1 MLGARPW
8 AFGLIRAGALVGPA
22 LVAALWGWLVW
33 RDVLQI
39 ATLDAE
45 SEAELVAQ
53 YAERLIQT
61 QDVLHH
67 AVRARARVL
76 PTGGLKSQPFHL
88 FLKALDEGQNFN
100 HGIIVMGFDSRII
113 ASSRRY
119 PIDAAMG
126 PRAYIDAVVAGSPRF
141 VDRVRLSP
149 TGEDA
154 IVVASP
160 MRTAGMDGLVV
171 SGFPAAGIAEFLRG
185 MASGPGEAASI
196 MRLDGMILLR
206 NFESD
211 PVMLP
216 PTVPGRVLLNHMDK
230 GSFIH
235 TAVTDGVRR
244 IYAFHRVRDMDLV
257 ANFGIPVSAVWRD
270 WLLRTVPVFAF
281 LALMGLAGF
290 AAITR
295 MRSDMLA
302 RFEAEANQKRMEA
315 AERLAEERTRLI
327 RETNH
332 RVKNNLA
339 LVVSLINLQ
348 MRGKSGID
356 GAELKSRIGAISHV
370 HDLMFQAEDGVHVDI
385 GTLLR
390 DIATSPAIA
399 PRESNVTV
407 ECTIEPGIL
416 LGPDR
421 STPLALIVAELVTNA
436 VKHAYRDG
444 AAGTVHVDLRRDE
457 DTCILTV
464 ADKGVGLP
472 ADGRRRSGTAI
483 VEALV
488 EQIGARLLRSTT
500 EGAGTRLT
508 LTFAV

>member
-1 MLGARPW
+1 MFGARPW
-8 AFGLIRAGALVGPA
+8 AFGLIRAGALVVPA
-22 LVAALWGWLVW
+22 LAAVLWGWLVW
-33 RDVLQI
+33 RDALQI
-39 ATLDAE
+39 ATHHAE
-45 SEAELVAQ
+45 AEAELVAQ
-53 YAERLIQT
+53 HVERLIQT

-67 AVRARARVL
+67 AVRARAQVL
-76 PTGGLKSQPFHL
+76 PADGLRSDPFHR
-88 FLKALDEGQNFN
+88 FLKALDEGQTFN
-100 HGIIVMGFDSRII
+100 NGIIVMDLDSRIV
-113 ASSRRY
+113 ASSRTF

-126 PRAYIDAVVAGSPRF
+126 PRAYIDAIASGLPRF
-141 VDRVRLSP
+141 VDRIRLAP

-154 IVVASP
+154 MIVASP
-160 MRTAGMDGLVV
+160 MRVSGFEGLVV
-171 SGFPAAGIAEFLRG
+171 SGFPATEIAEFLRG
-185 MASGPGEAASI
+185 MAARPGESASI
-196 MRLDGMILLR
+196 MRLDGMLLLR
-206 NFESD
+206 NFEAD

-216 PTVPGRVLLNHMDK
+216 PTVPGRVLVAQMDK

-270 WLLRTVPVFAF
+270 WSLRTVPVFAF

-290 AAITR
+290 AVITR

-315 AERLAEERTRLI
+315 AERLARERTRLM

-332 RVKNNLA
+332 RVKNNLS

-356 GAELKSRIGAISHV
+356 GAELKTRIGAISHV
-370 HDLMFQAEDGVHVDI
+370 HDLIFQAEDGVHLDV

-407 ECTIEPGIL
+407 HCTIEPGIM

-444 AAGTVHVDLRRDE
+444 AAGTVRVDLRRDGT
-457 DTCILTV
+457 TCILTV
-464 ADKGVGLP
+464 ADEGVGLP
-472 ADGRRRSGTAI
+472 AETRRRSGTQI

-488 EQIGARLLRSTT
+488 EQIGARLVRDTV
-500 EGAGTRLT
+500 EGAGTRFT
-508 LTFAV
+508 LRFDL